1 MNRFQDYKNLVF
13 SRRSFILLAAKSV
26 IIFILM
32 IRLFFLQ
39 VINSKLYRTLSEKNR
54 IKFFLL
60 EPKRGFIKDSE
71 NVLLSENKINYQL
84 YFYKQLN
91 KDYETTLSKAMTIVN
106 MTWQEKQE
114 SIKAVKNSSYLYP
127 TLIKDNLNWSEV
139 SKIESAGQTLEGAY
153 VNKGYI
159 RYYPMKKAFAHVLGY
174 VGIPTPEEVSEYQLY
189 RAGGFRIGKTGIEK
203 ISNKDLIGE
212 FGLKKVEVNAYRTVV
227 RELEQESSVRG
238 KDVNIT
244 INAKLQNHVYGLLP
258 ENGSSAVVLDAK
270 TGSVLSMVSKPSF
283 DPNLFSTPVSQE
295 EWNYLIKNKQHPL
308 TNRTISQLYPP
319 GSSWKIIT
327 SLAIL
332 RSGIDPNKT
341 VYCSGSM
348 NVGTQTYKCWKEH
361 GHGHVD
367 LAGALRHSCN
377 VYFYEMGL
385 ASGIDNI
392 QKSADALGFGRK
404 TGIELAGE
412 VSGINPGRNWKDK
425 TYKNKW
431 LVGDTANSS
440 IGQGYN
446 LVTPLQLATM
456 ISSVS
461 TGKIV
466 KPHIYP
472 TAEELAFEDLTIQ
485 QGHIATIKSNL
496 EEVFNHP
503 KGAGYNLR
511 IKQPELALAGKTGTA
526 QVISGDTINARN
538 RQIRSHSLFVGYAP
552 IHDPKYAVAIVAENA
567 GWGMGTAGPAG
578 VSILHFA
585 QTKL

>member
-1 MNRFQDYKNLVF
+1 MV
-13 SRRSFILLAAKSV
+13 LA
-26 IIFILM
+26 
-32 IRLFFLQ
+32 
-39 VINSKLYRTLSEKNR
+39 
-54 IKFFLL
+54 
-60 EPKRGFIKDSE
+60 
-71 NVLLSENKINYQL
+71 ENKINYQL

-91 KDYETTLSKAMTIVN
+91 KDYETTLSKVMTIVN
-106 MTWQEKQE
+106 MGSDERQEAL
-114 SIKAVKNSSYLYP
+114 KAVKNSSYLYP
-127 TLIKDNLNWSEV
+127 TLIKDNLNWIEV
-139 SKIESAGQTLEGAY
+139 SRIESAGQNLEGAY

-159 RYYPMKKAFAHVLGY
+159 RYYPMKKTFAHVLGY
-174 VGIPTPEEVSEYQLY
+174 VGIPTPDEVSEYQLY

-203 ISNKDLIGE
+203 LSNKELIGE
-212 FGLKKVEVNAYRTVV
+212 FGLKKVEVNAYRTVI
-227 RELEQESSVRG
+227 RELEQESSIRG
-238 KDVNIT
+238 KDVSIT
-244 INAKLQNHVYGLLP
+244 VNAKLQNHVYGLLP
-258 ENGSSAVVLDAK
+258 ETGSCAVVLDIK

-283 DPNLFSTPVSQE
+283 DPNLFSAPVSQE
-295 EWNYLIKNKQHPL
+295 SWNYLIKNKQHPL
-308 TNRTISQLYPP
+308 TNRTTSQLYPP
-319 GSSWKIIT
+319 GSSWKIVT
-327 SLAIL
+327 SLAVL
-332 RSGIDPNKT
+332 RAGIDPNKT
-341 VYCSGSM
+341 VYCSGHT

-392 QKSADALGFGRK
+392 QKVADSLGFGRK
-404 TGIELAGE
+404 TGIELPGE
-412 VSGINPGRNWKDK
+412 ASGINPGRSWKEK
-425 TYKNKW
+425 QYKNKW

-461 TGKIV
+461 SGKIV

-472 TAEELAFEDLTIQ
+472 ILEQEIFEEL
-485 QGHIATIKSNL
+485 TIKQEHLSAIRSNL

-503 KGAGYNLR
+503 KGGGYHLR
-511 IKQPELALAGKTGTA
+511 IRQPELALAGKTGTA
-526 QVISGDTINARN
+526 QVISGDTVNASN

-578 VSILHFA
+578 VSILQFA